1 MSTPAA
7 ITHRT
12 TETVPDGGPAHPAL
26 IGEKPP
32 LRDAARSPV
41 PSLGPVVSR
50 DWRAVTWALLL
61 VVSGAQLLDGLDVS
75 MAGVA
80 LPSIGR
86 QLHLPASS
94 LQWIVSGYV
103 LGFGGFLL
111 LGGRTSDLLGRRRVF
126 LTALAVFGVASV
138 AGGLVSNEFALIA
151 LGFVKGVSAG
161 FTVPAGLSVVTTSFA
176 EGPPRAR
183 ALGIY
188 TAFGASGF
196 TLGLVAGGLL
206 TGLSWR
212 GTLIAP
218 GPVALLLVA
227 AGLRVIPSAA
237 HEPFSMSSFDF
248 GGAVTGTAGLL
259 LLVYGLVEAPSHG
272 WSSLPTI
279 GALAAAVVLFALF
292 VVLERRHPRPLL
304 RLRLLRSGSLLHA
317 NFVGALLLGSYVAFQ
332 FIMTLYV
339 QNSLGW
345 SPLQMALSFAP
356 SGVMAFLVAPRV
368 GAVVPRFGTER
379 LLLIGLAVAFAGY
392 LLLLRVSPSMP
403 YVEFLLPTIITTGT
417 AFAIVFPAVNIQAT
431 AGIAGTEQGVASG
444 IVNTSTQLGGAL
456 MLAVVTAVLGTASV
470 TAQHRQLLPHMDAAL
485 SVPAA
490 ATGLALAV
498 TVARLVLVRR
508 RSHTAI
514 SPQVTQATGRTTTGE
529 VK

>member
-1 MSTPAA
+1 MPSKLSERP
-7 ITHRT
+7 RL
-12 TETVPDGGPAHPAL
+12 G
-26 IGEKPP
+26 
-32 LRDAARSPV
+32 DAAGSPARTV
-41 PSLGPVVSR
+41 VPVVSR
-50 DWRAVTWALLL
+50 DWRAATWALLL

-80 LPSIGR
+80 LPSIGK

-111 LGGRTSDLLGRRRVF
+111 LGGRTSDLVGRRRVF

-138 AGGLVSNEFALIA
+138 VGGLVSNEFALVA
-151 LGFVKGVSAG
+151 MRFVKGVSAG
-161 FTVPAGLSVVTTSFA
+161 FTVPAGLSIVTTTFA

-206 TGLSWR
+206 TQLSWR
-212 GTLIAP
+212 ATLIAP

-227 AGLRVIPSAA
+227 AGLRVIPSST
-237 HEPFSMSSFDF
+237 HERFSLRIFDF

-259 LLVYGLVEAPSHG
+259 LLVYGIVEAPSHG
-272 WSSLPTI
+272 WSSPSTI
-279 GALAAAVVLFALF
+279 GALAAAVILFALF

-304 RLRLLRSGSLLHA
+304 RLRLLRSAPLLHA
-317 NFVGALLLGSYVAFQ
+317 NLVGALLLGSYVAFQ
-332 FIMTLYV
+332 FILTLYV

-345 SPLQMALSFAP
+345 SPIQMALSFAP

-379 LLLIGLAVAFAGY
+379 LLVLGLAVAFVGY

-403 YVEFLLPTIITTGT
+403 YVEFLFPTIITTGA
-417 AFAIVFPAVNIQAT
+417 AFAIVFPSVNIQAT
-431 AGIAGTEQGVASG
+431 AGIANAEQGVASG
-444 IVNTSTQLGGAL
+444 IVNTSMQLGGAL
-456 MLAVVTAVLGTASV
+456 MLAVATAVLGTSSLA
-470 TAQHRQLLPHMDAAL
+470 AQHRQLLPHMDQAL
-485 SVPAA
+485 RVPAL

-498 TVARLVLVRR
+498 TVARLVLIR
-508 RSHTAI
+508 RSSTLGRGPA
-514 SPQVTQATGRTTTGE
+514 PVRQATDSSDRRHDQPPTNNPDE
-529 VK
+529 RRAP

>member
-1 MSTPAA
+1 MRST
-7 ITHRT
+7 
-12 TETVPDGGPAHPAL
+12 L
-26 IGEKPP
+26 LYEKSNI
-32 LRDAARSPV
+32 RNAARSRTHTP
-41 PSLGPVVSR
+41 GPVVSR
-50 DWRAVTWALLL
+50 DWQAATWALLL

-138 AGGLVSNEFALIA
+138 VGGLVSNEFALIA
-151 LGFVKGVSAG
+151 LRFVKGVSAG
-161 FTVPAGLSVVTTSFA
+161 FTVPAGLSIVTTSFA

-196 TLGLVAGGLL
+196 TLGLVASGLL

-212 GTLIAP
+212 ATLIAP

-227 AGLRVIPSAA
+227 AGLRVIPSST
-237 HEPFSMSSFDF
+237 HQRVSVSSFDF
-248 GGAVTGTAGLL
+248 GGAVTSTAGLL
-259 LLVYGLVEAPSHG
+259 LLVYGIVEAPSYG
-272 WSSLPTI
+272 WSSPSTI

-304 RLRLLRSGSLLHA
+304 RFRLLRSPSLLHA
-317 NFVGALLLGSYVAFQ
+317 NLVGALLLGSYVAFQ
-332 FIMTLYV
+332 FILTLYV

-345 SPLQMALSFAP
+345 SPIQMALSFAP
-356 SGVMAFLVAPRV
+356 SGVMAFFVAPRV

-379 LLLIGLAVAFAGY
+379 LLLVGLAVAFVGY

-403 YVEFLLPTIITTGT
+403 YVEFLFPTIICTGT
-417 AFAIVFPAVNIQAT
+417 AFAIVFPAASIQAT
-431 AGIAGTEQGVASG
+431 AGIANTEQGVASG
-444 IVNTSTQLGGAL
+444 IVNTSMQLGGAL
-456 MLAVVTAVLGTASV
+456 ILAVATAVLGTSSV
-470 TAQHRQLLPHMDAAL
+470 PAQHGQLLPHMDAAL
-485 SVPAA
+485 SVPAV

-498 TVARLVLVRR
+498 TLARLVLVRR
-508 RSHTAI
+508 SSHAAI
-514 SPQVTQATGRTTTGE
+514 NPQVSSTTGAQPKE
-529 VK
+529 K